1 MSTDSSAFSLLPTNQ
16 SAERRPAGQSA
27 PALREILFP
36 TDLSAESDRAFEHAR
51 FLAEHFGANIT
62 LYHAVELARREYT
75 RWVKG
80 NAEEVWA
87 RLGEEARRELARR
100 TEGLGF
106 PFKVVVTVPAA
117 PAAVDVSLLDFIGK
131 NQPDLTVMATRGRK
145 GFSSL
150 FLGSVAAEVIRNASR
165 PVLVVR
171 NPEHGLILP
180 YQHMVVATDLSP
192 ASRRAFGLGAF
203 LARDLEARVLAVHV
217 GTDGPALEDAVRHFL
232 EPEFEGL
239 PVEVKIV
246 EGGAAWEGIVRSARS
261 FKADLVVMSTQGR
274 DSVSDRLLGS
284 NAERVVRQA
293 PCPVLVS

>member
-1 MSTDSSAFSLLPTNQ
+1 MSAMADQPGSQ
-16 SAERRPAGQSA
+16 QA
-27 PALREILFP
+27 PRLREILFP
-36 TDLSAESDRAFEHAR
+36 TDMSAESDRAFEHAR

-62 LYHAVELARREYT
+62 LYHAVELARREYS

-80 NAEEVWA
+80 NADEVWA

-106 PFKVVVTVPAA
+106 PFKVVVTVPAG
-117 PAAVDVSLLDFIGK
+117 PSAVDLSLLDFMSK

-150 FLGSVAAEVIRNASR
+150 FLGSVAAEVIRNAGR

-180 YQHMVVATDLSP
+180 YHHILVATDLSP
-192 ASRRAFGLGAF
+192 ASRRAFRLGAL
-203 LARDLEARVLAVHV
+203 LARELQARVLAVHV
-217 GTDGPALEDAVRHFL
+217 GADGPALEEAVRRFL
-232 EPEFEGL
+232 EPEFEEL
-239 PVEVKIV
+239 PVEVKVV
-246 EGGAAWEGIVRSARS
+246 EGGAAWDGIVSSARA

-274 DSVSDRLLGS
+274 DSVSDRILGS

-293 PCPVLVS
+293 PCPVLVT